1 MTRFFKSAFLLI
13 ALSFIACSGNKKE
26 NTEEKVQDTRPSVKI
41 AQVQTR
47 PVDQISEYVGTIEP
61 KIKNNIAPQ
70 TPVRINAIYVEIG
83 DNVVKGQKLV
93 QMDKANLRQLKLQI
107 DNQELDFN
115 RLDELYKIGGISKAE
130 WDSAKTALEISKTNY
145 SNLQENTFLISPISG
160 VVSAR
165 NYDNGD
171 LFNGTSPI
179 LTIEQINPVKLIVN
193 ISESYYAKMKLNDIV
208 NVKLDVYPDELF
220 AGEISLIYPTI
231 DPSTRTFSI
240 EITLPNQSKKVRP
253 GMFARAIVNYGTQER
268 VVVPDVAIIKQIG
281 AGDRYI
287 YVYKDGKV
295 SYNKVVLG
303 QRLGEEYEV
312 ISGVENLDHVV
323 IAGQSRLA
331 DGIDVAVIE

>member
-1 MTRFFKSAFLLI
+1 MTRFFKSAFLLV
-13 ALSFIACSGNKKE
+13 ALSFMACSSNKKE
-26 NTEEKVQDTRPSVKI
+26 NTDTQVQDTRPSVKI

-47 PVDQISEYVGTIEP
+47 PVDQISEYAGTIEP

-70 TPVRINAIYVEIG
+70 TPVRISSIFVEIG

-93 QMDKANLRQLKLQI
+93 QMDIANLKQLKLQI
-107 DNQELDFN
+107 DNQEIDFN

-130 WDSAKTALEISKTNY
+130 WDSAKTALEVSKTNY
-145 SNLQENTFLISPISG
+145 SNLQENTYLVSPING

-171 LFNGTSPI
+171 LFSGALPI
-179 LTIEQINPVKLIVN
+179 LTIEQINPVKLLVN
-193 ISESYYAKMKLNDIV
+193 ISESYYTKMRLNDVV

-220 AGEISLIYPTI
+220 PGKISLIYPTI
-231 DPSTRTFSI
+231 DATTRTFTV
-240 EITLPNQSKKVRP
+240 EITLPNQDKKVRP
-253 GMFARAIVNYGTQER
+253 GMFARAIINFGTQDR
-268 VVVPDVAIIKQIG
+268 VVVPDVAIVKQIG

-295 SYNKVVLG
+295 SYNKVILG
-303 QRLGEEYEV
+303 QRLGDEYEV
-312 ISGVENLDHVV
+312 ISGVENLDYVV

-331 DGIDVAVIE
+331 NGTEVSIIE